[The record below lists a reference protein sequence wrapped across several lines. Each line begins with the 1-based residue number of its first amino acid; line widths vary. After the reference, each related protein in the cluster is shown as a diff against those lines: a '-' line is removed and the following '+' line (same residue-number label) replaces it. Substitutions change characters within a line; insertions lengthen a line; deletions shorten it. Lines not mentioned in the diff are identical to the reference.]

1 MLEGSTPIVGDPIG
15 SAGAE
20 AVRMFNAGQ
29 SPTAPA
35 APTGAAPNPIPAA
48 APAPAPAAAVPAP
61 QTTISVPA
69 SSPIDELLKG
79 LEGVA
84 PGTKAPEP
92 DAPTGLEG
100 TPFKTPADQTKAYKE
115 LLAYTT
121 KVNQENIRLST
132 ISGKSN
138 DIEGTAT
145 IIGEKIAAALA
156 GQNTQASEAAA
167 IAALA
172 ELKETDPEAYNREV
186 MLQALDKTN
195 TQIAAIAQRVDALG
209 SSVAE
214 RTEMDSLEAAAIAAE
229 VPLDF
234 FSVLAATDQFR
245 QMPVAQASASIKA
258 VYDTAVKTGVDTRI
272 AAMAVAPPTGAPP
285 PPTVPQGGSG
295 IITRKIGVDK
305 IGIPGENSFN
315 ETTKLMKDLIRRNF
329 VPD

>member
-1 MLEGSTPIVGDPIG
+1 MPEGSTPIVGDPIG
-15 SAGAE
+15 AAGAE

-29 SPTAPA
+29 SPSAPA
-35 APTGAAPNPIPAA
+35 APTGREPSSSAPLPV
-48 APAPAPAAAVPAP
+48 PAPAAAVPAP

-69 SSPIDELLKG
+69 LSPIDELLRG
-79 LEGVA
+79 LDGVA
-84 PGTKAPEP
+84 AEKIPEPGT
-92 DAPTGLEG
+92 PTGLEG
-100 TPFKTPADQTKAYKE
+100 TPFQNPAEQAKAYKE

-121 KVNQENIRLST
+121 KVNQENIRLSSMT
-132 ISGKSN
+132 GKSN

-156 GQNTQASEAAA
+156 GQNTHASEAAA
-167 IAALA
+167 VAALQ

-186 MLQALDKTN
+186 MLQALGNTN
-195 TQIAAIAQRVDALG
+195 SQIAAISQRLDALG

-214 RTEMDSLEAAAIAAE
+214 RTEMDSLESAAKSAG
-229 VPLDF
+229 VPIDF

-245 QMPVAQASASIKA
+245 NMPASQASASIKA
-258 VYDTAVKTGVDTRI
+258 VYDSAVKQGVDGKM
-272 AAMAVAPPTGAPP
+272 AALAAAPPSGSYPP
-285 PPTVPQGGSG
+285 ATVPQGGSG

-315 ETTKLMKDLIRRNF
+315 ATTKLMKDLIKRSF

>member
-1 MLEGSTPIVGDPIG
+1 MPKGLTPPVGDPIG
-15 SAGAE
+15 AAGAE

-35 APTGAAPNPIPAA
+35 APTGLEPPLTPAPV
-48 APAPAPAAAVPAP
+48 PAPAPVVAAPAP

-84 PGTKAPEP
+84 PEAKAPEP
-92 DAPTGLEG
+92 NATTGLEG
-100 TPFKTPADQTKAYKE
+100 TPFQNPAEQAKAYKE

-121 KVNQENIRLST
+121 KVNQENIRLSGMT
-132 ISGKSN
+132 GKSN

-145 IIGEKIAAALA
+145 IIGDKIAAALA
-156 GQNTQASEAAA
+156 GQNTRAGEAAA
-167 IAALA
+167 VAALA

-186 MLQALDKTN
+186 VLQALDKTN
-195 TQIAAIAQRVDALG
+195 TQIATMQQRLDTLG

-214 RTEMDSLEAAAIAAE
+214 RTEMDSLETAAKAVG

-245 QMPVAQASASIKA
+245 NMPAAQASASIKT
-258 VYDTAVKTGVDTRI
+258 VYDSAVKTGVEARI
-272 AAMAVAPPTGAPP
+272 AAMAVNPPAGAPA
-285 PPTVPQGGSG
+285 PTTLPQGGSG

-315 ETTKLMKDLIRRNF
+315 ATTKLMKDLIRRNF
-329 VPD
+329 VPE